1 MQHITSRQRTRRL
14 SPWLS
19 GALAL
24 GVAAGPAA
32 LAGAPEAV
40 AQDVSLRVGQKAPMF
55 PNPLPSTA
63 GESAGAEMLDLQAAL
78 GEKNIVLAFYVADWT
93 GG

>member
-1 MQHITSRQRTRRL
+1 MQQITSRQPPRRL
-14 SPWLS
+14 SRWLA

-24 GVAAGPAA
+24 GLGAGLAAVAGT
-32 LAGAPEAV
+32 PEAV
-40 AQDVSLRVGQKAPMF
+40 AQDVSLRVGDKAPMF

-63 GESAGAEMLDLQAAL
+63 GESAGAAKLDLQAAL
-78 GEKNIVLAFYVADWT
+78 GKKNIVLAFYVADWT

>member
-1 MQHITSRQRTRRL
+1 MQHISSRQPTRRL
-14 SPWLS
+14 SGWLS

-24 GVAAGPAA
+24 GLGAGLAAVAGT
-32 LAGAPEAV
+32 PEAV
-40 AQDVSLRVGQKAPMF
+40 AQDVSLRVGDNAPMF

-63 GESAGAEMLDLQAAL
+63 GESAGAVKLDLQAAL
-78 GEKNIVLAFYVADWT
+78 GKKNIVLAFYVADWT